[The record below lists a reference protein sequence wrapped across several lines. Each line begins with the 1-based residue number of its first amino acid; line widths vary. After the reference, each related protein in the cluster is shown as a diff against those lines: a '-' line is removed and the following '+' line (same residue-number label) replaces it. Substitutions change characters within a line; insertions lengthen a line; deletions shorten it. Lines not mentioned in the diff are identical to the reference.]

1 MKMPRLRLQFQQADC
16 VPGLEAS
23 LVKPLHLRH
32 RNALIVGKRTVVRQ
46 AGPSTMAGLKTGR
59 RFDISPRAEAVQAA
73 RHVSRVA
80 DTVVHEYAA
89 SADKLR
95 YSAHF
100 DVMPHWNP
108 A

>member
-1 MKMPRLRLQFQQADC
+1 MVRADSSNTTKSIWTRPARCRSQAKADQGAWQLQSADR
-16 VPGLEAS
+16 VSAVESG

-32 RNALIVGKRTVVRQ
+32 RYALVVGKRTVVRQ

-80 DTVVHEYAA
+80 NAVVH
-89 SADKLR
+89 
-95 YSAHF
+95 
-100 DVMPHWNP
+100 
-108 A
+108 